1 MQFQQLNTSC
11 FTMLCDGSR
20 PGWHAGM
27 SECEPAAAEHVLTV
41 GKYCSVEVRALMSY
55 CGKRHRS
62 TV

>member
-1 MQFQQLNTSC
+1 
-11 FTMLCDGSR
+11 MLRDGSR